1 MTSAPPR
8 GLAGVLPWAV
18 AAIAL
23 VALIALVVGQRFGAR
38 AKSVPETVADVA
50 APPLDGASPTGAM
63 PRAPDISQLTPD
75 QRAERLYD
83 RIMKEAEA
91 GHSENVR
98 TFMPMAIAAYEML
111 APLNLDQR
119 YDLGR
124 IGEVGGDPALAR
136 AQSDTILATK
146 PTHLLGLI
154 LRGKAARMEGN
165 QARAAEA
172 DAKLLAAEPTE
183 RATGLKE
190 YLLHKNDI
198 DAAITSARAARK

>member
-1 MTSAPPR
+1 M
-8 GLAGVLPWAV
+8 AGVLPWAV

-38 AKSVPETVADVA
+38 ANSVAEPIPEPVADASA
-50 APPLDGASPTGAM
+50 AGAIAPSGPTGAM

-83 RIMKEAEA
+83 RIMKESEA
-91 GHSENVR
+91 GHTDNVR

-124 IGEVGGDPALAR
+124 IGEVGGDTALAR
-136 AQSDTILATK
+136 AQADTILAAK

-154 LRGKAARMEGN
+154 LKGSAARLEGN
-165 QARAAEA
+165 SSRAHDA
-172 DAKLLAAEPTE
+172 DAKLLAAEPKE
-183 RATGLKE
+183 RASGLQE
-190 YLLHKNDI
+190 YLSHKNDI
-198 DAAITSARAARK
+198 DAAVAAARSTGK